1 MIDSGSGV
9 NLIKSK
15 CLNPDIKACK
25 EDILAL
31 QGLSTETTPTL
42 GSVKNF
48 LVKCGYCKQT
58 CLNKEAA
65 QHLCIREF
73 DEFFVD
79 PDTYKFWAYD
89 GNEIVS
95 ELSDE
100 HFARLENIANKE
112 NASININQS
121 ISNKKVKTSKK
132 TKAPLNVVQL
142 KLDQEEQ

>member
-1 MIDSGSGV
+1 MQSEE
-9 NLIKSK
+9 
-15 CLNPDIKACK
+15 K
-25 EDILAL
+25 E
-31 QGLSTETTPTL
+31 
-42 GSVKNF
+42 NF